1 MIYVLDE
8 IVLDPGH
15 APEVLA
21 LLQRSY
27 RPNSEARG
35 MTLLHRWISPPVA
48 IEGVSNTLRL
58 LWQVADAPAYY
69 AMRASI
75 DASSMAVWPE
85 VDALC
90 ETRHRHVMSDAAV
103 ALRWPKER
111 EHEA

>member
-8 IVLDPGH
+8 IVLDPRH
-15 APEVLA
+15 VPDVLA
-21 LLQRSY
+21 LLERTYQ
-27 RPNSEARG
+27 PTSEARG
-35 MTLLHRWISPPVA
+35 LKLLHRWMSPPVA
-48 IEGVSNTLRL
+48 IEGVPNTLRL

-75 DASSMAVWPE
+75 DASSMALWSE

-103 ALRWPKER
+103 ALPWPKEH
-111 EHEA
+111 EHAA